1 MPIFTFMGSNILRR
15 DDPYSLQVITE
26 TIDTVIPPLI
36 KVRREGREGGRKR
49 GWMKGVK
56 GGSEGGEGR
65 EGGADGA
72 SEGKGWREGEKED
85 CDSIISPL
93 QSCSVAP
100 TKTKK
105 KTTTK
110 HTSKTAPTNAVAMVT
125 EIIRTFVDA
134 VPHIPGH
141 RKHLLFSHLIRTMG
155 AEDYLHVALGLLV
168 EKQVVQSTAAGN
180 REDRQVRTMG
190 AEDYLHV
197 ALGLLAVRETS
208 GAVNRA
214 LQATGR

>member
-1 MPIFTFMGSNILRR
+1 MGSNILRR

-36 KVRREGREGGRKR
+36 KVRREGERGG
-49 GWMKGVK
+49 
-56 GGSEGGEGR
+56 GR
-65 EGGADGA
+65 EGRR
-72 SEGKGWREGEKED
+72 GWREGEGED

-110 HTSKTAPTNAVAMVT
+110 HTSMTTPTNAVAMVT

-168 EKQVVQSTAAGN
+168 EKEV
-180 REDRQVRTMG
+180 
-190 AEDYLHV
+190 H
-197 ALGLLAVRETS
+197 
-208 GAVNRA
+208 GAVNSCR
-214 LQATGR
+214 QQGG

>member
-1 MPIFTFMGSNILRR
+1 MIL
-15 DDPYSLQVITE
+15 L
-26 TIDTVIPPLI
+26 
-36 KVRREGREGGRKR
+36 
-49 GWMKGVK
+49 
-56 GGSEGGEGR
+56 
-65 EGGADGA
+65 
-72 SEGKGWREGEKED
+72 
-85 CDSIISPL
+85 SPL

-180 REDRQVRTMG
+180 REDRQVRTMRAEDYLHVGLLVEKQVVQSTAAGNREVRTMGAEDYLHVGLLVEKQVVQSTAAGNREVRTMG

-197 ALGLLAVRETS
+197 ALAGVASCVRETS
-208 GAVNRA
+208 GAINSTR
-214 LQATGR
+214 QQGGSYH